1 VADNHR
7 SISSHASSLPR
18 NKAVEQSEEMGIYME
33 DTEDKRPL
41 FDFYIRPWKV
51 EKTIQT
57 DEACGIK
64 LGDDIL
70 HVSFNIL

>member
-1 VADNHR
+1 MVSNHR
-7 SISSHASSLPR
+7 SISSYTSSLLR
-18 NKAVEQSEEMGIYME
+18 HKAVEHPEEEMGIYMV
-33 DTEDKRPL
+33 DTKDKRPL

-57 DEACGIK
+57 DEACGKK

-70 HVSFNIL
+70 HVCFNI